1 MAVYNSSIWCVGVT
15 MTVALPDMSPWLHV
29 SIVKPTR
36 SVLCMTLGIFW
47 FCKLNASVWK

>member
-1 MAVYNSSIWCVGVT
+1 MSVYNSSIWCVGVT

-36 SVLCMTLGIFW
+36 SALCMTLGIFW
-47 FCKLNASVWK
+47 FCKLNA